1 MQITR
6 KAVRLCVF
14 LESETFTHLHDVK
27 SPAGFFFTYIKI
39 ITKSTSRH
47 LRVKFFQ
54 ALLLR

>member
-27 SPAGFFFTYIKI
+27 NPAVFFTYIKI
-39 ITKSTSRH
+39 ITKSTSR
-47 LRVKFFQ
+47 LLIVKFFQ
-54 ALLLR
+54 ALLFR